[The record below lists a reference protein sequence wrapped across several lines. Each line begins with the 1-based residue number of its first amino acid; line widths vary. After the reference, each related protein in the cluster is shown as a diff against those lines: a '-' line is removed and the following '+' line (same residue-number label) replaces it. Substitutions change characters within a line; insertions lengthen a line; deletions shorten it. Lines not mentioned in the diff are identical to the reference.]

1 MKSNFI
7 DVLNEYV
14 NATKHQHINHEQNK
28 SKNLLI
34 CELNL
39 IRHLYI
45 NILYMKDNGI
55 DSTINED
62 RIVYEVQIAIADT
75 YNNVLSDF
83 CNSLSIDEQF
93 RIKFTKLN
101 YTGHK
106 YELLKKQY
114 TNSNLKRAFDRL
126 IEEYK
131 VIGLIEGEED
141 EIFD

>member
-1 MKSNFI
+1 MKNNFI

-14 NATKHQHINHEQNK
+14 NATKYQHTNYENNK
-28 SKNLLI
+28 AKNLLI

-45 NILYMKDNGI
+45 NILYMNDNGI
-55 DSTINED
+55 ESTINEK
-62 RIVYEVQIAIADT
+62 RIVYEVQIAIADSK
-75 YNNVLSDF
+75 NNILADF

-114 TNSNLKRAFDRL
+114 VESSLKSAFDRL
-126 IEEYK
+126 IDEYIT
-131 VIGLIEGEED
+131 IGLIEGDED
-141 EIFD
+141 EILD